1 MIDYDIV
8 YIDKEGDEQDYRLQS
23 VNARTAM
30 NMLFQVCPDAARIVS
45 CKPQPMFED
54 NCSPHKQK

>member
-45 CKPQPMFED
+45 CKPQPMFGD
-54 NCSPHKQK
+54 